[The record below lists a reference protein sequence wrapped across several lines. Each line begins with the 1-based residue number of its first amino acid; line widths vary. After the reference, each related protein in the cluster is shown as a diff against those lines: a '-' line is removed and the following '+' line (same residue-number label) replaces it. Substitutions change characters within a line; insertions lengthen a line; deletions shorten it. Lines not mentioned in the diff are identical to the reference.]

1 MRIRVKCRLTSENL
15 KITEYCRSILLPVVR
30 LSPLGKYYW
39 LSMPLSLLGS
49 QISMLLDTLV
59 PFK

>member
-1 MRIRVKCRLTSENL
+1 MRIPVKCRLTSENL
-15 KITEYCRSILLPVVR
+15 KIIEHCRSILLPVVW

-39 LSMPLSLLGS
+39 LSMPFSLLGS
-49 QISMLLDTLV
+49 QVSRLLDTLV